1 MTDLLSIATPGHLL
15 PGLALSFII
24 GITLGMLG
32 GGGSILT
39 VPVFVYVLGY
49 DPKLAIAMSYP
60 VVGFTTLVG
69 AVGRYR
75 AGFVN
80 MQRALIV
87 GAASMSAAFVAARL
101 SHGVKGTLQL
111 VILGTVMLVSAVTML
126 RSASKADVP
135 ADAAPPRPAVLALVG
150 LCVGTLTGLVGVG
163 GGFLIVPALVGYGG
177 VAMREAVGT
186 SLLIITANCVAGFAG
201 QHNVAALPWGGHR
214 YLYRDVHD
222 WSRCRH
228 AARPPSRRRQSQA
241 GIRPPPA
248 RGRYATPLAES
259 LAVLTRGATIC
270 SLNASTT
277 TVSPKRAT

>member
-1 MTDLLSIATPGHLL
+1 MTDLTSMAAPANLL
-15 PGLALSFII
+15 PGLALSGII

-60 VVGFTTLVG
+60 VVGVTTLVG

-80 MQRALIV
+80 IPRALIV
-87 GAASMSAAFVAARL
+87 GAASMSAAFLAARL

-111 VILGTVMLVSAVTML
+111 AILGTVMLASAATML
-126 RSASKADVP
+126 RSASSADIP

-163 GGFLIVPALVGYGG
+163 GGFLIVPALVVYGG

-201 QHNVAALPWGGHR
+201 QHHVVALPWDIIVIFTAMSMGGLLVGTR
-214 YLYRDVHD
+214 L
-222 WSRCRH
+222 
-228 AARPPSRRRQSQA
+228 AREVAVGSLKRGFALLLLVVAMLLLWQNRSQ
-241 GIRPPPA
+241 
-248 RGRYATPLAES
+248 L
-259 LAVLTRGATIC
+259 
-270 SLNASTT
+270 
-277 TVSPKRAT
+277 